1 MFGNSR
7 QVSSGGIPQK
17 VAQRAWQHAK
27 PDELF
32 RSALREYQQATGST
46 RQAWLIEAVIRTG
59 RGVARNATPLDKA
72 EREILEAIK
81 VRYRA
86 FAKTDS
92 LPDVAT
98 YADAHAM
105 LKALFF

>member
-7 QVSSGGIPQK
+7 QVGSAGIPQK
-17 VAQRAWQHAK
+17 AAQRAWQHAK

-32 RSALREYQQATGST
+32 RTALREYEEATGST

-59 RGVARNATPLDKA
+59 RGVARNTAPLDKA
-72 EREILEAIK
+72 DREILEAIK
-81 VRYRA
+81 TRYRA
-86 FAKTDS
+86 FAKTDT
-92 LPDVAT
+92 LADVAT

>member
-7 QVSSGGIPQK
+7 QITSGGIPQK
-17 VAQRAWQHAK
+17 APKRAWQHTR

-32 RSALREYQQATGST
+32 RTALREYQEATGSP

-59 RGVARNATPLDKA
+59 RGVATNMLPLDKGD
-72 EREILEAIK
+72 REIVEAIK
-81 VRYRA
+81 TRYRA
-86 FAKTDS
+86 FAKTDT
-92 LPDVAT
+92 LPAVVT
-98 YADAHAM
+98 YADAHAA